1 MSSPVEKNNNTGA
14 GDLSDKVAAQGD
26 LVRKL
31 KGEKKPKEEITAAVE
46 VLLALKVSVGQIFS
60 CLANLMSTSQ
70 AEFKTKTGN
79 DWQPAGG
86 APAKQEK
93 QKKAA
98 KEVKP
103 KEKVESD

>member
-1 MSSPVEKNNNTGA
+1 
-14 GDLSDKVAAQGD
+14 
-26 LVRKL
+26 
-31 KGEKKPKEEITAAVE
+31 
-46 VLLALKVSVGQIFS
+46 
-60 CLANLMSTSQ
+60 MSTLQ

-86 APAKQEK
+86 APAKPEK

>member
-1 MSSPVEKNNNTGA
+1 MFHSGSELAYLSP
-14 GDLSDKVAAQGD
+14 
-26 LVRKL
+26 
-31 KGEKKPKEEITAAVE
+31 
-46 VLLALKVSVGQIFS
+46 
-60 CLANLMSTSQ
+60 SQ

-86 APAKQEK
+86 APPVKQEK
-93 QKKAA
+93 QKKAG

>member
-1 MSSPVEKNNNTGA
+1 MPT
-14 GDLSDKVAAQGD
+14 LQ
-26 LVRKL
+26 
-31 KGEKKPKEEITAAVE
+31 T
-46 VLLALKVSVGQIFS
+46 
-60 CLANLMSTSQ
+60 
-70 AEFKTKTGN
+70 EFKTKTGN

-86 APAKQEK
+86 APAKPEK